1 MNKPLSIVVFGGT
14 GFVGSHLCGRLVSL
28 GHRVTIITRDVT
40 QRSQTRALAG
50 AKLVQADPYNV
61 EAISQTMRD
70 VKANAVIN
78 LVGILNEEGRDGS
91 GFHRAHV
98 SLTEGV
104 MTAMRANGI
113 KRLIQMSSL
122 NAGKGESHY
131 LKSRGEAES
140 RVKASKLQ
148 WTIMQPSVIFGVN
161 DSLFM
166 RFACLLSVMPFMP
179 LARSQAK
186 MQPVYVGDV
195 ARAIIHALNDTSTI
209 HQTYQLGGDEVY
221 TLKQIVQIAGE
232 YSGNKRLVLGLNDA
246 LGRLQAGIMGLVPGK
261 PFSTDNFL
269 SLKTDSVAK
278 ENGLAQLGVTATPLH
293 AVLPDMFDVSRHQT
307 KLDEYRAEF

>member
-14 GFVGSHLCGRLVSL
+14 GFVGTHLCGRLVSL

-40 QRSQTRALAG
+40 QRSLTRALAG

-61 EAISQTMRD
+61 EAISHIMRD
-70 VKANAVIN
+70 VQATAVVN
-78 LVGILNEEGRDGS
+78 LVGILNEDGRDGS

-98 SLTEGV
+98 SITEGI
-104 MTAMRANGI
+104 MTAMRANGV

-140 RVKASKLQ
+140 RVKASKMQ
-148 WTIMQPSVIFGVN
+148 WTIMQPSVIFGPN

-166 RFACLLSVMPFMP
+166 RFANLLAIMPFMP
-179 LARSQAK
+179 LARAQAK
-186 MQPVYVGDV
+186 MQPVFIGDV
-195 ARAIIHALNDTSTI
+195 SQAIINALGDTNTI
-209 HQTYQLGGDEVY
+209 HQTYQLGGNEVY

-232 YSGNKRLVLGLNDA
+232 YSGHPRMVLGLNDA
-246 LGRLQAGIMGLVPGK
+246 LGRLQAAIMGLVPGK

-269 SLKTDSVAK
+269 SLKTDSVAE
-278 ENGLAQLGVTATPLH
+278 ENGLAQLGIEPTPLH
-293 AVLPDMFDVSRHQT
+293 AVLPDMFDISRHQT